1 MGGPQTGG
9 ATESYRLPRSG
20 SVQWF
25 LSSSSNE
32 DALRVQLV
40 SQALVLGWGGGM
52 EELLVGAVDAGHLLP
67 RDGDI
72 FNLAGLLKGV
82 LILEPRR
89 IGRDLEA

>member
-1 MGGPQTGG
+1 
-9 ATESYRLPRSG
+9 
-20 SVQWF
+20 
-25 LSSSSNE
+25 
-32 DALRVQLV
+32 
-40 SQALVLGWGGGM
+40 M